1 MTTQTPLT
9 IEYTYP
15 TGQAIKMIYINNK
28 DAYQT
33 YADGVLGR
41 TVPAADILKAIAN
54 SKFPADT
61 TFTY

>member
-15 TGQAIKMIYINNK
+15 STGQAIKMIYIKNK

-41 TVPAADILKAIAN
+41 TVAASDILKAID
-54 SKFPADT
+54 KFPADT